1 MTLVEGRQA
10 DVKTRTKSSVS
21 LWSLFI
27 EFEVKQGRPLR
38 AKTLL
43 QRALVE
49 CPWAKGEAFQAS
61 RYRRLLLKY
70 NCRSI
75 HDGIHWQP
83 QIGLPVRRA
92 SRFRLLSILP
102 FSVM

>member
-1 MTLVEGRQA
+1 MRRLCEACLSELSRIRGELCNHKTRLNQA

-61 RYRRLLLKY
+61 RY
-70 NCRSI
+70 
-75 HDGIHWQP
+75 
-83 QIGLPVRRA
+83 
-92 SRFRLLSILP
+92 
-102 FSVM
+102 